1 MMWSHATSRRKGYAA
16 GVTFRLLLLVP
27 FLTVAAELV
36 GQDGGASAFLDE
48 LQTWLKLP
56 AGERTA
62 KYPVSAVP
70 RAAVDRAIDMV
81 FVTLKSEA
89 KNARS
94 SELASSKVKGRGGA
108 TRLRTVKAAG
118 REMKVYERVFGKEP
132 KGGHSL
138 WISMHGGGGAP
149 AKVNDQQWRNQI
161 QLYQPQEGVYVAP
174 RAPTNTWNLW
184 HEGHID
190 ALFDRLIENY
200 IVTHGINPDRV
211 YLMGYSAG
219 GDGVYKLAPRMADRF
234 AAASMMAGH
243 PNGEPMMGTRNLPF
257 MIWMGEKDGAYSRNK
272 MAVQWGEKLDA
283 LAKGDPD
290 GYVHETH
297 IVAGKGHWMDRADR
311 AAVPWMAQHT
321 RSPWPKKVVWRQN
334 ARTHDRFYWLAM
346 PAGDAQGGQTVR
358 AELNGQAITLA
369 TTQTKG
375 LRLRLS
381 DHLLDLDQKL
391 TVDRNGERVFEGI
404 VERSVR
410 AIYESLQE
418 RLDPASA
425 AVAIVELTQ

>member
-1 MMWSHATSRRKGYAA
+1 
-16 GVTFRLLLLVP
+16 VTFRLLLLLP
-27 FLTVAAELV
+27 FAFIATELV
-36 GQDGGASAFLDE
+36 AQDASASTFLDE
-48 LQTWLKLP
+48 LRTWLKQP
-56 AGERTA
+56 ASERVTEF
-62 KYPVSAVP
+62 PMTAVP
-70 RAAVDRAIDMV
+70 KAAVDRAIDMV
-81 FVTLKSEA
+81 FATLKAEA
-89 KNARS
+89 KEARA
-94 SELASSKVKGRGGA
+94 SELATTKVKMRGGA
-108 TRLRTVKAAG
+108 TNLLTVKAAG
-118 REMKVYERVFGKEP
+118 REMQVYERKFGKAP

-149 AKVNDQQWRNQI
+149 ARVNDQQWRNQI
-161 QLYQPQEGVYVAP
+161 QLYRPKEGIYLAP

-200 IVTHGINPDRV
+200 IIAQGINPDRV

-243 PNGEPMMGTRNLPF
+243 PNGEPMVGTRNLPF
-257 MIWMGEKDGAYSRNK
+257 MIWMGEKDGAYKRNQ

-283 LAKGDPD
+283 LAKEDPG

-297 IVAGKGHWMDRADR
+297 IVKGKGHWMDRADG

-321 RSPWPKKVVWRQN
+321 RTSWPKKVAWRQN
-334 ARTHDRFYWLAM
+334 GRTHPRFYWLAM
-346 PAGDAQGGQTVR
+346 PQEDAQGGQTVR
-358 AELNGQAITLA
+358 AEVVGQAITLA
-369 TTQTKG
+369 TSKTKR

-391 TVDRNGERVFEGI
+391 TVDRDGARVYEGK
-404 VERSVR
+404 VQRSVR

-418 RLDPASA
+418 RLDPTSV
-425 AVAIVELTQ
+425 AVAIVELAQ